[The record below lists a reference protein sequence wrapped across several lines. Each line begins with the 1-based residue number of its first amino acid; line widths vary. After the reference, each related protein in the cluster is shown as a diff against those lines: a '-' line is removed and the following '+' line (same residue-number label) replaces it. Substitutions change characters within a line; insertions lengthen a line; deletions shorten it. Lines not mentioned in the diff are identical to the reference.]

1 MEYESVYIDLSVIT
15 TQFVYTALPVIS
27 LLVLHIGRI
36 TDKQPLK
43 RYDKNTNADIH
54 QQLLAAGLQGEEKER
69 QRIAR
74 ELHDG
79 LAPMIASAKL
89 RLSSLRSVFDK
100 DDQQAAAFREI
111 TDILEISLQDIR
123 RLSYNLNSSML
134 SRYGLTTALSQY
146 CRRMQQLS
154 DACLTC
160 TVDEVTGLKPEVEL
174 ALFRISQELL
184 QNAIR
189 HADAANIS
197 LSLIIGEEYLKL
209 LVKDDG
215 IGFDPEQI
223 AVQSSGLHNV
233 QERVGLLGGRMCM
246 QSSKRKGTSI
256 EVILRNGI

>member
-1 MEYESVYIDLSVIT
+1 MEDESVYLNLSVIT
-15 TQFVYTALPVIS
+15 TQFVYTVIPIMA

-36 TDKQPLK
+36 TDQQPLK
-43 RYDKNTNADIH
+43 RRDKNTNDNIH
-54 QQLLAAGLQGEEKER
+54 QQLLAAGFQGEEKER

-89 RLSSLRSVFDK
+89 RLSVLRSDFDK
-100 DDQQAAAFREI
+100 DDQQAADLREI
-111 TDILEISLQDIR
+111 TDILEISLQDIKM
-123 RLSYNLNSSML
+123 LSYNLNSSML
-134 SRYGLTTALSQY
+134 SRYGLPVALRQY

-154 DACLTC
+154 GAGLTC
-160 TVDEVTGLKPEVEL
+160 AVDEATGLKPEVEL

-197 LSLIIGEEYLKL
+197 LSLKIGEEYLIL

-215 IGFDPEQI
+215 IGFDPEKI
-223 AVQSSGLHNV
+223 AMQSSGLHNV
-233 QERVGLLGGRMCM
+233 QERIELLGGRMCM
-246 QSSKRKGTSI
+246 QSSRRKGTSI
-256 EVILRNGI
+256 EVILRNRI